1 MKIAKELRIEEI
13 LKFNPLLTFGEAIKE
28 VETDYENDADFAFK
42 NGEYNNEGMRKA
54 IKNGNKRI
62 QRRREKGRNN
72 GYRRKDEQS
81 FIKPN

>member
-42 NGEYNNEGMRKA
+42 NGEYNNEV
-54 IKNGNKRI
+54 
-62 QRRREKGRNN
+62 
-72 GYRRKDEQS
+72 DEEGD
-81 FIKPN
+81 